1 MYLYSENV
9 SIVLNI
15 IYFMDTLGHGHHS
28 IKTYALFQGARDSR
42 KQVGRALLGGHAASI
57 AKTVLHMDDVRESII
72 VQLLRELNEE
82 CNDLCKRISPTSPF
96 QTLNVDM
103 MANFKWTIMI
113 DDLQIRA
120 PLFYKV
126 LDTLTSK
133 SDLRNIKKVGAAHY
147 PGICCAAAVIL
158 KERNR
163 EMCGL
168 QSLVSL
174 LMHACHC
181 EKQVCSCA

>member
-1 MYLYSENV
+1 MPYSK
-9 SIVLNI
+9 VLGI
-15 IYFMDTLGHGHHS
+15 AES
-28 IKTYALFQGARDSR
+28 K
-42 KQVGRALLGGHAASI
+42 VGRALLGGHAASI

-82 CNDLCKRISPTSPF
+82 CNDLCNRISPTSPF
-96 QTLNVDM
+96 RTLNVDM

-120 PLFYKV
+120 PLV

-133 SDLRNIKKVGAAHY
+133 SDQRNIKVGAARY